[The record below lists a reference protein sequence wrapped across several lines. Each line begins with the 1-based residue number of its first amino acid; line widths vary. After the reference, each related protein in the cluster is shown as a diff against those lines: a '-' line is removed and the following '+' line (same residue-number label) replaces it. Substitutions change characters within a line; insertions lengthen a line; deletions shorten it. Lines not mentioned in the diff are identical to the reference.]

1 MLSLLNQSTRRGCEQ
16 TYVLRWNGLC
26 WCPMSVLPKS
36 AWVLSKANGT
46 SFRTLASAP
55 HGLGPCGATAQGLTH
70 IAHLIPC
77 AHSPYS
83 PCCQTN
89 PEQRYD
95 RVGSPVLG
103 ASPPSACM
111 CESGVEEGRL
121 ERLITGRSVLRV
133 GSTEKEPSGEVKKLS
148 QRDSIMPAA
157 AAEREDAPDGDQTS
171 FG

>member
-1 MLSLLNQSTRRGCEQ
+1 
-16 TYVLRWNGLC
+16 
-26 WCPMSVLPKS
+26 
-36 AWVLSKANGT
+36 
-46 SFRTLASAP
+46 
-55 HGLGPCGATAQGLTH
+55 
-70 IAHLIPC
+70 
-77 AHSPYS
+77 
-83 PCCQTN
+83 
-89 PEQRYD
+89 
-95 RVGSPVLG
+95 
-103 ASPPSACM
+103 M